1 MFRSA
6 ADQGRV
12 RLAFPQL
19 PLALSQLD
27 LVAVDSR
34 RLGPARL
41 VAAAIVF
48 ALVVA
53 TLDLR
58 RALLWGGAIL
68 ACEGWMW
75 AVTGPFARRQP
86 VGRGRRLAYM
96 GSALGGCATWL
107 FLSLM
112 YWRDPEPGTA
122 FIAQLIWSSLL
133 LNGISFA
140 FRSNLALV
148 MFVTPVRATMIAAPL
163 LAPRF
168 SGTVQAMALVGLAL
182 LSIYSVI
189 SAARNVKAARA
200 LAETGE
206 ALERA
211 RAAAEAA
218 NEAKSVFLATMSH
231 EIRTPLNGVLG
242 MAQAMARE
250 PLPASQRERLD
261 VIRQGGEILLALLN
275 DILDLARIETGR
287 LELEDGVVDV
297 AALARSARATFAAQ
311 AAEKG
316 VALDLEVA
324 TEAEGWWRGDPV
336 RIRQILFN
344 LVSNAVKFT
353 AEGSV
358 AIRLARGPCALVA
371 TVSDTGPGIPPERL
385 PPLFDRFV
393 QVDASTTRRFGGS
406 GLGLAICREL
416 AELMGGGIAVESAP
430 GRGSSFTLTLPLEPG
445 VQPAPAPPSDE
456 GAPEAPGQLRVL
468 AAEDNPMNQLV
479 LKTLLEQVGVQV
491 TFAGDGAQAV
501 EAWADGTW
509 DLILMDV
516 QMPVMD
522 GPAAARIIR
531 EMEQA
536 TDRARTPIVALTANA
551 MAHQHAEYLAAGMD
565 RVVAKPLQ
573 LAELLAAMSEALDGA
588 EA

>member
-41 VAAAIVF
+41 AAAAIVF

-53 TLDLR
+53 TLDFR
-58 RALLWGGAIL
+58 RALLWGGATL

-96 GSALGGCATWL
+96 GSALGGCASWL

-148 MFVTPVRATMIAAPL
+148 MFVTPVSATMIAAPL

-168 SGTVQAMALVGLAL
+168 SGTVQAMAIVGLAL

-250 PLPASQRERLD
+250 PLPAPQRERLD

-275 DILDLARIETGR
+275 DLLDLARIETGR
-287 LELEDGVVDV
+287 LELEDGAVDV
-297 AALARSARATFAAQ
+297 AALARSAQATFAAQ
-311 AAEKG
+311 ASEKG
-316 VALDLEVA
+316 VGLDLEIA
-324 TEAEGWWRGDPV
+324 PEAEGWWRGDLIRV
-336 RIRQILFN
+336 RQILFN

-353 AEGSV
+353 AKGSV
-358 AIRLARGPCALVA
+358 AIRLAVGPGGLVA
-371 TVSDTGPGIPPERL
+371 TVSDTGPGIPSERL
-385 PPLFDRFV
+385 PTLFDRFV

-416 AELMGGGIAVESAP
+416 AELMGGGVAVESAP
-430 GRGSSFTLTLPLEPG
+430 GRGSSFTLTLPLERTAA
-445 VQPAPAPPSDE
+445 QAAPAEASPDE
-456 GAPEAPGQLRVL
+456 AVPEALGPLRVL

-479 LKTLLEQVGVQV
+479 LKTLLEQVGVEV
-491 TFAGDGAQAV
+491 TFANDGAQAV
-501 EAWADGTW
+501 EAWAGATW

-522 GPAAARIIR
+522 GPAAARAIR
-531 EMEQA
+531 AAE
-536 TDRARTPIVALTANA
+536 RAEGRPRTPIVALTANA
-551 MAHQHAEYLAAGMD
+551 MAHQHEAYLAAGMD

-573 LAELLAAMSEALDGA
+573 LAELLTAMFEVLD
-588 EA
+588 

>member
-1 MFRSA
+1 
-6 ADQGRV
+6 
-12 RLAFPQL
+12 
-19 PLALSQLD
+19 
-27 LVAVDSR
+27 
-34 RLGPARL
+34 
-41 VAAAIVF
+41 
-48 ALVVA
+48 
-53 TLDLR
+53 
-58 RALLWGGAIL
+58 
-68 ACEGWMW
+68 
-75 AVTGPFARRQP
+75 
-86 VGRGRRLAYM
+86 
-96 GSALGGCATWL
+96 
-107 FLSLM
+107 
-112 YWRDPEPGTA
+112 
-122 FIAQLIWSSLL
+122 
-133 LNGISFA
+133 
-140 FRSNLALV
+140 
-148 MFVTPVRATMIAAPL
+148 
-163 LAPRF
+163 
-168 SGTVQAMALVGLAL
+168 
-182 LSIYSVI
+182 
-189 SAARNVKAARA
+189 
-200 LAETGE
+200 
-206 ALERA
+206 
-211 RAAAEAA
+211 
-218 NEAKSVFLATMSH
+218 
-231 EIRTPLNGVLG
+231 
-242 MAQAMARE
+242 
-250 PLPASQRERLD
+250 
-261 VIRQGGEILLALLN
+261 
-275 DILDLARIETGR
+275 
-287 LELEDGVVDV
+287 
-297 AALARSARATFAAQ
+297 
-311 AAEKG
+311 
-316 VALDLEVA
+316 
-324 TEAEGWWRGDPV
+324 
-336 RIRQILFN
+336 
-344 LVSNAVKFT
+344 VKFT
-353 AEGSV
+353 AEGWV

-385 PPLFDRFV
+385 PTLFDRFV